1 MGNSNQKLQEEKY
14 ENVMKKFKLKESIH
28 HNQLG
33 MIRVYTLKDDNNYSI
48 FEFHKTPTTSEEAK
62 LMLAHYK
69 NRKCYNN
76 DNITQIFFISEQHSQ
91 ILCQD
96 QTQLTVIGEFFYN
109 NLQNEMKM
117 NYQSKNYSNNNN
129 QQFPE
134 LRLWQITLQIVNAC
148 TFLEKNGRYHGE
160 IKSKNIYL
168 HPDQSIKL
176 TEYNFIYGSMN
187 GYQKAL
193 LLNDFQ
199 YLSPEL
205 LKELRAK
212 NSQPNVD
219 FIKGDVFALGLTLLE
234 LANLSSCEQYYDWIS
249 KEVHIH
255 KIIQANDLLIQ
266 KGYSTLFTNL
276 IYQMI
281 SEVEIRPRF
290 SDLKEVLSHFE
301 NEINNNLDFYSRYQM
316 KQSHQYNIYNSVYT
330 QPQQRPG
337 QINQTQSIYLP
348 NGSY

>member
-1 MGNSNQKLQEEKY
+1 MGNSNQKLLDEKY
-14 ENVMKKFKLKESIH
+14 ENVMKKFKFKESIH

-48 FEFHKTPTTSEEAK
+48 FEIHKTATTLEEAK
-62 LMLAHYK
+62 LMLTHYK

-76 DNITQIFFISEQHSQ
+76 DNLTQIFFISEQHSQ

-96 QTQLTVIGEFFYN
+96 QTQLTVIGEFFQN
-109 NLQNEMKM
+109 NIQNEMIM
-117 NYQSKNYSNNNN
+117 NYQSKSYSQNN

-134 LRLWQITLQIVNAC
+134 LRLWQIILQIVNAC

-168 HPDQSIKL
+168 HPDQSLKL
-176 TEYNFIYGSMN
+176 TEYNLIYGSMN

-212 NSQPNVD
+212 NSSPNVD
-219 FIKGDVFALGLTLLE
+219 LIKCDVFALGLTLLE
-234 LANLSSCEQYYDWIS
+234 LASLKSCEQYYDWIS
-249 KEVHIH
+249 KEVHIDR
-255 KIIQANDLLIQ
+255 IIQANDLLIQ
-266 KGYSTLFTNL
+266 RGYSTLFTNL

-281 SEVEIRPRF
+281 SEVETRPKF
-290 SDLKEVLSHFE
+290 SDLQEVLSHFE
-301 NEINNNLDFYSRYQM
+301 NEINNNIDFYSRYLM
-316 KQSHQYNIYNSVYT
+316 KQNHQHNIINSMWSRSKPEPIS
-330 QPQQRPG
+330 QPQ
-337 QINQTQSIYLP
+337 SIFLP
-348 NGSY
+348 HGSH

>member
-1 MGNSNQKLQEEKY
+1 MGNSNQRMQEEKY
-14 ENVMKKFKLKESIH
+14 ENVMKKFKMKGSIH

-33 MIRVYTLKDDNNYSI
+33 IVRVYDLKDDNNYSI
-48 FEFHKTPTTSEEAK
+48 FEFHKTVTTSEEAK

-76 DNITQIFFISEQHSQ
+76 DHLTQIFFISEQNSQ

-109 NLQNEMKM
+109 NIQNEMKLCYL
-117 NYQSKNYSNNNN
+117 NENIRNIV

-148 TFLEKNGRYHGE
+148 AFLEKNGRYHGE

-168 HPDQSIKL
+168 HPDQSVKL
-176 TEYNFIYGSMN
+176 TEYNFIYGSMT

-193 LLNDFQ
+193 LVNDFQ

-212 NSQPNVD
+212 NPQPNVD
-219 FIKGDVFALGLTLLE
+219 LVKSDVFALGLTLLE
-234 LANLSSCEQYYDWIS
+234 LASLSSCEQYYDWIS
-249 KEVHIH
+249 KEVHIDR
-255 KIIQANDLLIQ
+255 IIKANDQLIQ

-281 SEVEIRPRF
+281 SEAESRPRF
-290 SDLKEVLSHFE
+290 TDLKEVLSNFE
-301 NEINNNLDFYSRYQM
+301 NDINNHIDFYSKYQM
-316 KQSHQYNIYNSVYT
+316 KQNHQFNAYNSVYT
-330 QPQQRPG
+330 QPYQRPG
-337 QINQTQSIYLP
+337 QFNQTQSIYLP